1 MISTEGRRRCGGLHW
16 LRRSLLLTGWAQL
29 FNYIE
34 VENSTSWEGRRNCEA
49 EMSAARERCGK
60 LDEMQRTYGSHVL
73 LLRTS
78 CSQPSST
85 LSGRPSSS
93 QLCSKVERGTL

>member
-1 MISTEGRRRCGGLHW
+1 MNDIQRRKKEVWW
-16 LRRSLLLTGWAQL
+16 LAAFVVLFFLPDEL

>member
-1 MISTEGRRRCGGLHW
+1 MVVGCVVLFFLPDEV
-16 LRRSLLLTGWAQL
+16 

-78 CSQPSST
+78 CSQPSAT
-85 LSGRPSSS
+85 LSGRPSNS

>member
-1 MISTEGRRRCGGLHW
+1 MNDIQRRKKEVWW
-16 LRRSLLLTGWAQL
+16 LAACVVLFFLPDEL

-34 VENSTSWEGRRNCEA
+34 VENSTSLEGETA
-49 EMSAARERCGK
+49 ISAARERCGK
-60 LDEMQRTYGSHVL
+60 LDEMQRTYGSHV

>member
-1 MISTEGRRRCGGLHW
+1 MQHQQSVGGW

-73 LLRTS
+73 LAKDEHRLQR
-78 CSQPSST
+78 
-85 LSGRPSSS
+85 
-93 QLCSKVERGTL
+93 

>member
-1 MISTEGRRRCGGLHW
+1 MNDIQRRKKEVWW
-16 LRRSLLLTGWAQL
+16 LAACVVRFFLLDEL

-60 LDEMQRTYGSHVL
+60 LDEMQSTVFYAEWQTVL
-73 LLRTS
+73 QSALLKSGARN
-78 CSQPSST
+78 PLILST
-85 LSGRPSSS
+85 A
-93 QLCSKVERGTL
+93 